1 MDQDN
6 RPSLRLFYALWPDEP
21 VRDALTGLQSNLQG
35 RLTRR
40 ANLHL
45 TLAFL
50 GSQPASLVPTLI
62 DVLHQLPAPDM
73 LLTLDRFGYFSRP
86 RVAWAGLREVPA
98 ALTSLHA
105 ALNAALA
112 QHDIVFERQAAFKP
126 HVTLARNAAPPPDTS
141 FEPIAWHPRQVALVE
156 SVSEDGG
163 VSYRV
168 LASR

>member
-1 MDQDN
+1 MDQDK
-6 RPSLRLFYALWPDEP
+6 RQSLRLFYALWPDEP
-21 VRDALTGLQSNLQG
+21 VRDALTGLQANLQG

-50 GSQPASLVPTLI
+50 GSQPASLLPTLTDI
-62 DVLHQLPAPDM
+62 LHQLPAPDL

-98 ALTSLHA
+98 ALTELHA
-105 ALNAALA
+105 ALDVSLTRHNV
-112 QHDIVFERQAAFKP
+112 DFERQAAFRP
-126 HVTLARNAAPPPDTS
+126 HITLSRNAAPPSDTS
-141 FEPIAWHPRQVALVE
+141 FEPIAWQAREVALVE
-156 SVSEDGG
+156 SVSEGGG

-168 LASR
+168 LASL